1 MKGPHKS
8 PQKTTMPPDGPRP
21 LSVEQRSAIDLLCTG
36 MTDTDVAAVVG
47 KSRETVW
54 GWRHEVPLFMA
65 ELEKARQQYI
75 SGAVDK
81 LRSTLPKA
89 VETVVAAVAEGNLRA
104 SLELLR
110 IAGLY
115 GNSAHFQPGETD
127 PEQIAMRLCMEQ
139 LAKEGIKKDGM
150 NGILIDLDRN
160 PRYDQRK
167 REILEDLH
175 QSHDKS

>member
-8 PQKTTMPPDGPRP
+8 SQKTTMPPDGPRP

-36 MTDTDVAAVVG
+36 MSDTDVAAVVG
-47 KSRETVW
+47 KSRETIW

-110 IAGLY
+110 IAGVY
-115 GNSAHFQPGETD
+115 GSHAFQAGETD
-127 PEQIAMRLCMEQ
+127 PDQVALRLCMEQ

-150 NGILIDLDRN
+150 NGILTDLDRN

-175 QSHDKS
+175 QSRDES